1 MNPLAVVF
9 HRKIWAQSL
18 LPLLAMVFLLGWWY
32 RKRHWAGAFVWGLAG
47 ALLGQIH
54 MAGFFLAASVVAWT
68 ILFDSERRTVH
79 WIAWAVGT
87 VLGSLGLIPWL
98 LELGASTGQGSPAF
112 NLSAWFNFKWWNYW
126 VSNNSGIVME
136 HFLGDHF
143 WSFLGYPLIG
153 RQPTYLVGAVKNGDG
168 WTMAL
173 YPGKLERGEKPDLSK
188 AIKLDSQLNTSTDG
202 AEHLVVDIGP
212 GWGKNQGKAV
222 VLIGFGTL
230 WLDGAISDAQ

>member
-1 MNPLAVVF
+1 MKKLFVVCG
-9 HRKIWAQSL
+9 L
-18 LPLLAMVFLLGWWY
+18 L
-32 RKRHWAGAFVWGLAG
+32 
-47 ALLGQIH
+47 
-54 MAGFFLAASVVAWT
+54 FLAASVVTAHPHFRKT
-68 ILFDSERRTVH
+68 TTVKMGEQEVSVSFRTVPANMSRLEG
-79 WIAWAVGT
+79 IADGEFVSPGQPSLKVSAA
-87 VLGSLGLIPWL
+87 LKAGSASIPA
-98 LELGASTGQGSPAF
+98 G
-112 NLSAWFNFKWWNYW
+112 
-126 VSNNSGIVME
+126 
-136 HFLGDHF
+136 
-143 WSFLGYPLIG
+143 
-153 RQPTYLVGAVKNGDG
+153 TYLVGAVKNGDG